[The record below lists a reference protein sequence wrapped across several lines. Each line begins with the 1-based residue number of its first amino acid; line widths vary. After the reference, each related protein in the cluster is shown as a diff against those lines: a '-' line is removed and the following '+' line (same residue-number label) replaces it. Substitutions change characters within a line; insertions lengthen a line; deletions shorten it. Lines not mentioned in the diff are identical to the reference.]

1 MSVYTEQA
9 RKFMQDCNAT
19 MKFMYLGKEANADWN
34 DNKRRDTYIVNI
46 ATPKGNMQVKF
57 WDSISNTIKNSYPN
71 YEVWHGQTCDEEM
84 LQEYTRKDDG
94 NE

>member
-34 DNKRRDTYIVNI
+34 DNKERDT
-46 ATPKGNMQVKF
+46 
-57 WDSISNTIKNSYPN
+57 
-71 YEVWHGQTCDEEM
+71 
-84 LQEYTRKDDG
+84 
-94 NE
+94 